1 KHTDMKKTL
10 FIAVLLGGFSLT
22 TMAQASKV
30 QDSDAKKERRH
41 VRHERKIAE
50 RSPEE
55 IAKSKTDPLDET
67 LKFTDAQRQDGCA
80 IREDH
85 AKRQA
90 AHREELRKLHSE
102 WRKEAKG
109 SREKLHEVL
118 TPEQQQ
124 LTKEKFAD
132 NKKVKG
138 MRKRGMFN
146 GERPTGHQRN
156 IES

>member
-1 KHTDMKKTL
+1 MKKTL
-10 FIAVLLGGFSLT
+10 FLAVLLGGFSLT
-22 TMAQASKV
+22 TMAQESKV

-55 IAKSKTDPLDET
+55 IAKLKTDRLDET
-67 LKFTDAQRQDGCA
+67 LKFTDAQRQEVYA
-80 IREDH
+80 IQLDQ
-85 AKRQA
+85 AKRQV
-90 AHREELRKLHSE
+90 AHRDEMRKLHSE

-124 LTKEKFAD
+124 LMKEKFAD

-138 MRKRGMFN
+138 MRKRGMFK
-146 GERPTGHQRN
+146 GERPTGNQKN
-156 IES
+156 IEEKTQG